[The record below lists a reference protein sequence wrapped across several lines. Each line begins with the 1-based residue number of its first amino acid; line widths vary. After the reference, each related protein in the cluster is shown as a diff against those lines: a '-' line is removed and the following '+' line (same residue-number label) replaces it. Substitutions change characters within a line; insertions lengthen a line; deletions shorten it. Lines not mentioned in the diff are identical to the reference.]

1 MTLLKISAVV
11 AALLTAP
18 MQSEERPIWT
28 ASHIT
33 GSPEAP
39 PPLRTQRVFP
49 ALRFS
54 RPVQLVPFPAYDR
67 YALVEEEGTI
77 WSFRNDPGCQKPDL
91 FLDLRK
97 ELRPVDSSLEGGVV
111 GSYALAFDPEYS
123 KNRFCYLMYLVKPKD
138 HAPPLPDG
146 ARVSRFKVTDTD
158 PPRIDPLH
166 HDVLL
171 GWPVGGH
178 NGCDLKFGND
188 GCLYISTG
196 DAEAPSPPDRR
207 RTGQDISDLLSSIL
221 RIDVHRSE
229 AGLAYAIPTDNPFV
243 GVKGARAEVWCYGL
257 RNPWRMSFD
266 RPTGRL
272 WVADVG
278 WEKWESIHCAQRGGN
293 CGWSIMEGPDP
304 CLPDGKRG
312 PTPIIPP
319 AHAIAHPEAASLT
332 GGYVYRGRRLT
343 DFRGY
348 YFCGDWETRRIWALP
363 VHDTQLGE
371 RQVVARTNLRIVA
384 FAEDPQ
390 GELLIVDHE
399 GGGLYELVLNEPG
412 TKNAGFPRTL
422 GETGLFTSV
431 ADEIPA
437 SGVIP
442 YEIRAPRWADGARG
456 RRWIAFPNRDRIQFF
471 DKERDWPRESVW
483 PKDSVLA
490 NTLSLGDRKL
500 ETQILHFD
508 GQSWNGY
515 SYVWNDT
522 QQDALL
528 APAEGL
534 TLDLGAG
541 RKWKISPRAACVS
554 CHNPWA
560 GYVLTISTAE
570 LKDLEHLRSLGVLP
584 QAMPRLKPLA
594 DPDDEAASLDDRARS
609 YLAVNCAHCHRF
621 GAGASTRIDLRL
633 DIGLGDMRVLGV
645 RPTLGGFGLLDP
657 YVVCGGDPGRSVLLF
672 RTSKLG
678 QGRMPHIGSEVVD
691 EAGLRLLGRWIR
703 SLPATACD
711 PSSVATRSELRRNLE
726 AGDFDRLLASSTGA
740 LDLALSLDRLPA
752 SQRQEAIRR
761 ALELSPGLIR
771 ELFERFEPPSRR
783 RERLGTSVRPEA
795 ILSLKGDAERGRRL
809 LSSGALQCSGCH
821 RLGEGPE
828 KLGPDLGKIGVKYTP
843 AQILESIL
851 EPSKTIE
858 AKYAGTVIQTKSGDV
873 LSGIV
878 ISKEGGTIVLRDAEK
893 VTRLS
898 AEGIERMN
906 PMKNSLMPEGL
917 LQHLT
922 AQEASDLLSYL
933 GSLR

>member
-1 MTLLKISAVV
+1 MTLLCAG
-11 AALLTAP
+11 AALAVLATAP
-18 MQSEERPIWT
+18 LQSQERPVWT
-28 ASHIT
+28 TSHIT
-33 GSPEAP
+33 GSPEPP
-39 PPLRTQRVFP
+39 PPLRTQRIFP
-49 ALRFS
+49 ALHFS
-54 RPVQLVPFPAYDR
+54 RPVQLVPFPGYDR
-67 YALVEEEGTI
+67 YALVEEEGAI
-77 WSFRNDPGCQKPDL
+77 WSFRNDPGCQKAEIL
-91 FLDLRK
+91 CDLRM
-97 ELRPVDSSLEGGVV
+97 ELRPRDPQIEGAVI

-123 KNRFCYLMYLVKPKD
+123 KNRFCYVMYLVKPKD
-138 HAPPLPDG
+138 RVPALPDG
-146 ARVSRFKVTDTD
+146 ARVSRFKVTDSD
-158 PPRIDPLH
+158 PPRIDPSTC
-166 HDVLL
+166 DFLL

-221 RIDVHRSE
+221 RIDVHRLE
-229 AGLAYAIPTDNPFV
+229 AGLRYAIPKDNPFV
-243 GVKGARAEVWCYGL
+243 GLAGVRPEVWCYGL
-257 RNPWRMSFD
+257 RNPWRMNFD

-312 PTPIIPP
+312 PTPILPP
-319 AHAIAHPEAASLT
+319 AHAIPHPEAASLT
-332 GGYVYRGRRLT
+332 GGFVYRGNRLGE
-343 DFRGY
+343 FRGQ
-348 YFCGDWETRRIWALP
+348 YFCGDWETRRVWALP
-363 VHDTQLGE
+363 VHDTLLGN
-371 RQVVARTNLRIVA
+371 RQVVARTALRIVA

-390 GELLIVDHE
+390 RELLLVDHE
-399 GGGLYELVLNEPG
+399 GGGLYELVLNEARG
-412 TKNAGFPRTL
+412 GNSAFPRKL
-422 GETGLFTSV
+422 GETGLFASV
-431 ADEIPA
+431 ADGRPA
-437 SGVIP
+437 PGVIP
-442 YEIRAPRWADGARG
+442 YEIRAARWADGATG
-456 RRWIAFPNRDRIQFF
+456 RRWIAFPNRDPIQFF
-471 DKERDWPRESVW
+471 DKERDWPRESAW
-483 PKDSVLA
+483 PKDSVVA

-515 SYVWNDT
+515 SYVWNEA
-522 QQDALL
+522 QSDALL

-534 TLDLGAG
+534 TLNLEEG
-541 RKWKISPRAACVS
+541 RKWRVSPRAACMS

-560 GYVLTISTAE
+560 GTVLTISMAE
-570 LKDLEHLRSLGVLP
+570 LRDPGHLQSMGVLP
-584 QAMPRLKPLA
+584 RAMPRLKALT
-594 DPDDEAASLDDRARS
+594 DPYDEAAPLDDRARS
-609 YLAVNCAHCHRF
+609 YLAVNCAQCHRF
-621 GAGASTRIDLRL
+621 GAGPSTRIDLRAE
-633 DIGLGDMRVLGV
+633 IGLQDMRVVGV

-657 YVVCGGDPGRSVLLF
+657 YVVCGADPGRSVLLF

-691 EAGLRLLGRWIR
+691 EVGLRLLDRWIA

-711 PSSVATRSELRRNLE
+711 PASDATRSELRRNLE
-726 AGDFDRLLASSTGA
+726 AGDIDRLLASPTGA
-740 LDLALSLDRLPA
+740 LDLERSLDRLPA

-761 ALELSPGLIR
+761 ALDLPPGLIR
-771 ELFERFEPPSRR
+771 ELFERFELPSRR
-783 RERLGTSVRPEA
+783 RERLGTSVRPEQ

-809 LSSGALQCSGCH
+809 LSGGSLQCSKCH
-821 RLGEGPE
+821 RFGEGPE
-828 KLGPDLGKIGVKYTP
+828 RLGPDLGKIGVKYTP

-851 EPSKTIE
+851 DPSKTIE
-858 AKYAGTVIQTKSGDV
+858 AKYSGMIIRTKGGDV

-878 ISKEGGTIVLRDAEK
+878 DSNDGQMIVLRDAEK
-893 VTRLS
+893 VTRLP
-898 AEGIERMN
+898 AACVERMD